1 MDSDHKDQ
9 SLFELI
15 RIFREKISKFDPSK
29 YGKSVEKAAELRKQ
43 GNEFFAK
50 NQYEDAIQMYTDVR
64 MFLTHFPVA
73 VRLDLTVATNN
84 KHSGQLFGETNANVI
99 QPSGDISCSDPV

>member
-1 MDSDHKDQ
+1 MELDNKDQ

-15 RIFREKISKFDPSK
+15 KIFRDKIAKFDTSK

-50 NQYEDAIQMYTDVR
+50 NSYEDAIEMYTDVR
-64 MFLTHFPVA
+64 NLRHFF
-73 VRLDLTVATNN
+73 
-84 KHSGQLFGETNANVI
+84 HSHVV
-99 QPSGDISCSDPV
+99 PPY